1 MNKTRHVC
9 LIFGHDNKADR
20 DRLSGALRY
29 AAGRTCWET
38 RILNSSSR
46 RFGADCKGVFSGWQA
61 DGIVSSDRNA
71 VETAITASKPSAR
84 IRVSLIDGM
93 DPLGR
98 YENYVNLDQAALTEC
113 ALGLLVRRGY
123 GTLAFFGTDVKD
135 EREWSRHAERVMAER
150 ASRESVFAGAFR
162 FSDTRPW
169 TRELERVANWVAE
182 LPKPCGI
189 VAYSDNLARLLL
201 DACHFARISVPGQVA
216 IIGIDDSSD
225 ICETTVPTLT
235 SILPDFEASGY
246 LAAELLERSFSSK
259 RTKPVCRSYS
269 VKRISERA
277 STMDTRG
284 GGRIVSAAQDLIR
297 ARALDP
303 KFSVKALAHQLNVST
318 RLLELHYKRIV
329 GRRLAATIHN
339 VRLDAIR
346 DRLLKTSS
354 PIGEICGACGFR
366 TANAAHVAFRKRYG
380 QSMRDVRQTHGDAS

>member
-113 ALGLLVRRGY
+113 ALGLLMRRGY
-123 GTLAFFGTDVKD
+123 GTLAFFGTDAKD
-135 EREWSRHAERVMAER
+135 ERAWSRHAECALSEL
-150 ASRESVFAGAFR
+150 ASRKSDFAGSFR
-162 FSDTRPW
+162 FSDRRPW
-169 TRELERVANWVAE
+169 MRELERAAKWVAE

-201 DACHFARISVPGQVA
+201 DACHFAHINVPGQVA

-259 RTKPVCRSYS
+259 RAKSVIKSYS
-269 VKRISERA
+269 VKRVTERA
-277 STMDTRG
+277 STMDMRG
-284 GGRIVSAAQDLIR
+284 GGRIVSAAQTKIR
-297 ARALDP
+297 AQALDP
-303 KFSVKALAHQLNVST
+303 KFCVSALAHQLNVST

-329 GRRLAATIHN
+329 GRRLTATIRDM
-339 VRLDAIR
+339 RLDAIR

-354 PIGEICGACGFR
+354 PIGEICASCGFR
-366 TANAAHVAFRKRYG
+366 TTNAAQIAFRKRYG
-380 QSMRDVRQTHGDAS
+380 QSMRDARQACGSAT